1 MLMHMRAKPAQDSD
15 KNTSQKPVLADGLR
29 RTRIRRGL
37 TQSQLA
43 GMVGIHRNSVQN
55 LERGITRR
63 VSPALAAALAK
74 ALNATIEALEL
85 RVRPPT
91 PASILMR
98 QLTPEERMVIEDLL
112 NLEPEDFEFVRKT
125 IANLRERNAQRT
137 PPTGGRR
144 PRR

>member
-1 MLMHMRAKPAQDSD
+1 MLMHMRAKPPQASD

-63 VSPALAAALAK
+63 VSPALAAGLAK
-74 ALNATIEALEL
+74 ALDATIEELEI